1 MNEPIIS
8 VGIKRKEEIEINF
21 WGKFTNENRKISFE
35 DETKFFLKNGAI
47 FAENH
52 QNIYEIKNGEIFSPE
67 EFVFNSFVVQ
77 DVVIGKEFHWERK
90 QNQQFFGSLKIVI
103 TKAELEIINILPIE
117 KYLESVIS
125 SEMNPEAPMA
135 LLKAEA
141 VIARSWAISQKM
153 KKRKNHKKE
162 QKFDNTNEK
171 ITWTE
176 SEGHEKYDVC
186 SDDHCQRYQGIID
199 KRNTRAEIAVSETKG
214 LCLIYGKEICDAR
227 YSKCCGGVTETYE
240 NVWSNEEV
248 PYLSSIEDIDSPTE
262 FSGINLTIENNAQEW
277 IKGNPESFCN
287 TNNENLLK
295 TILKDYDSETK
306 NFYRWKE
313 ELTQS
318 EIKEL
323 LSAKTGIDFGNILD
337 LIPLERGKSGRI
349 VRLKIVG
356 TKREK
361 IFGKEL
367 EIRKIL
373 SKSHLYSSAFIVEKK
388 IIIENVPQIFV
399 LRGAGWGHG
408 VGLCQIGAAVMS
420 NKGYEFDE
428 ILNHYF
434 PNAQIKKLF

>member
-8 VGIKRKEEIEINF
+8 VGIKRKKEIEIIF
-21 WGKFTNENRKISFE
+21 WGKFTNENRNISFE

-52 QNIYEIKNGEIFSPE
+52 QNTFEIKNGDVFSPE
-67 EFVFNSFVVQ
+67 EFIFNSFVVQ
-77 DVVIGKEFHWERK
+77 DVVIGKEFHWERQ

-103 TKAELEIINILPIE
+103 NKTELEIINILSIE

-141 VIARSWAISQKM
+141 VIARSWAISQMM
-153 KKRKNHKKE
+153 KKQINHIKE
-162 QKFDNTNEK
+162 QKFDNENEK

-176 SEGHEKYDVC
+176 SEGHEKYNVC

-199 KRNTRAEIAVSETKG
+199 KRNARAEIAVSETKG
-214 LCLIYGKEICDAR
+214 LCLIYGNEICDAR

-240 NVWSNEEV
+240 NVWSNEEI
-248 PYLSSIEDIDSPTE
+248 PYLNSIEDIDLATE
-262 FSGINLTIENNAQEW
+262 FSGTNLTMENNAIEW

-295 TILKDYDSETK
+295 TILKDYDNETK

-323 LSAKTGIDFGNILD
+323 ISAKTGIDFGNILD

-349 VRLKIVG
+349 VRLKIIG
-356 TKREK
+356 TKKEK

-373 SKSHLYSSAFIVEKK
+373 SKSHLYSSAFFVEKK
-388 IIIENVPQIFV
+388 IIIENVPQVFV